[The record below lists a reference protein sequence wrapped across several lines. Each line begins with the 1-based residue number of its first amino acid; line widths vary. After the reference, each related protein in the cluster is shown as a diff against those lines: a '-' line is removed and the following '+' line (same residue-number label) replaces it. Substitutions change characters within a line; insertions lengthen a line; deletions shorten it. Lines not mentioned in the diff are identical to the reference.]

1 MGRKQIC
8 LFADPVEFNDFLLV
22 KNALGRKTD
31 SDTIRAMIQY
41 CKKNLLNITSIEVR
55 AESNNAGSENAR
67 Q

>member
-41 CKKNLLNITSIEVR
+41 CKKICLKLPLLR
-55 AESNNAGSENAR
+55 
-67 Q
+67 